1 MTFLVNTINF
11 KEYCLQ
17 IFLSFFGC
25 CSARISRLSL
35 IWHSLYVGVVEKT
48 PPPPLTGEPYGK
60 MEIIYEIFI
69 LTTLNNDK
77 QDYVTVEIR
86 KYTLNQVH

>member
-1 MTFLVNTINF
+1 
-11 KEYCLQ
+11 
-17 IFLSFFGC
+17 
-25 CSARISRLSL
+25 
-35 IWHSLYVGVVEKT
+35 VVEKT